1 MSQGISKTTIHEAL
15 PKHLDKLFLYIADSS
30 TLIIAVGPEL
40 PLDFVRP
47 GQSVCPVH
55 NHNHF
60 LLAGALLG
68 Y

>member
-1 MSQGISKTTIHEAL
+1 MSQGISRTTKSGAL
-15 PKHLDKLFLYIADSS
+15 PKYLDKLLLYITDSS

-40 PLDFVRP
+40 PLDFVCP

-55 NHNHF
+55 NHDHF